1 LLTKFIGSQLKKIKR
16 HKFFLSFLKQTLTI
30 LLNSDSS
37 KIKGVKI
44 IVKGRL
50 NGVPRASQKIIVIGD
65 VPAQTISAKLD
76 YSQITIH
83 NSNGS
88 YGIKVWVVEK

>member
-1 LLTKFIGSQLKKIKR
+1 LLAKFIAFQLKKIKR
-16 HKFFLSFLKQTLTI
+16 QKFFLSFLKQSLTI
-30 LLNSDSS
+30 LLNSDLS

-44 IVKGRL
+44 LIKGRL
-50 NGVPRASQKIIVIGD
+50 NGVPRAKQKIMVVGD
-65 VPAQTISAKLD
+65 VPAQSISAKLD

-88 YGIKVWVVEK
+88 YGIQVWVVEK